1 MSLLSFRQ
9 AGGGLTPRTLPRLA
23 FLALVLAGALQVASA
38 AWIPVK
44 AVAAQVL
51 LERAFEESVTGGEPV
66 RPWPW
71 ADMAP
76 LARISVDRLGESSIV
91 LSGASG
97 QAMAFGPTAL
107 PTRPGSGITVLSAHR
122 DTHFAFMQDL
132 RVGDTVTDEGVDGT
146 RADYRIERFE
156 TVRWDEFAVPQFAP
170 GEWLAL
176 TTCYPFDATGRSP
189 LRRVAWAR
197 KLV

>member
-66 RPWPW
+66 PPWPW

-122 DTHFAFMQDL
+122 DTHFAFIRNL
-132 RVGDTVTDEGVDGT
+132 RVGDMLTAENVDGSS
-146 RADYRIERFE
+146 ASYRVERFE

-197 KLV
+197 KHG

>member
-1 MSLLSFRQ
+1 VSRLSFRQ
-9 AGGGLTPRTLPRLA
+9 AGGGLAPRTLPRLA
-23 FLALVLAGALQVASA
+23 CLALALAGAIQAASA

-44 AVAAQVL
+44 AMTAQML
-51 LERAFEESVTGGEPV
+51 LERAFEQSLADGAAV

-76 LARISVDRLGESSIV
+76 LARISVERLGESSIV

-97 QAMAFGPTAL
+97 QAMAFGPTEL
-107 PTRPGSGITVLSAHR
+107 PTRPGSGITVLAAHR
-122 DTHFAFMQDL
+122 DTHFAFMQEL
-132 RVGDTVTDEGVDGT
+132 RIGDTLTGEGVDGS
-146 RADYRIERFE
+146 RASYRIERFE

-197 KLV
+197 KLG

>member
-1 MSLLSFRQ
+1 MNRPSLRQ
-9 AGGGLTPRTLPRLA
+9 AGGGLSPRTLPRLA
-23 FLALVLAGALQVASA
+23 YLALALAGAIQAASA

-51 LERAFEESVTGGEPV
+51 LERAFEQSLADGGPV

-71 ADMAP
+71 ADMTP
-76 LARISVDRLGESSIV
+76 LARISVKRLGESSIV

-97 QAMAFGPTAL
+97 QALAFGPTEL
-107 PTRPGSGITVLSAHR
+107 PTRPGSGITVLAAHR

-132 RVGDTVTDEGVDGT
+132 RVGDTLTHEGIDGT
-146 RADYRIERFE
+146 RASYRIERFE

-176 TTCYPFDATGRSP
+176 TTCYPFNATGRSP

-197 KLV
+197 KVG